1 MVIVFRSWWRNSL
14 KYHSFWQSNET
25 ITHPLPQFWRLNK
38 FTTVKIWADSY
49 SMLTQ
54 QQKGHFQVIIITT
67 IMFLAI
73 TSPFHWW
80 TSECFRVYFPYIVW
94 DLIELTAA
102 GFRGVLILN
111 GLFCS
116 NSSMLPPCGEKKR
129 EGTREQLNSECFQK
143 KKLHKGQKKKK
154 SISLWDRF
162 STRAEARDDWVLF
175 LFLLG
180 FFFLA
185 WTQ

>member
-25 ITHPLPQFWRLNK
+25 ITHPLPQFWRLNE

-111 GLFCS
+111 GLSFCS

-143 KKLHKGQKKKK
+143 KKLHKGQKKKN
-154 SISLWDRF
+154 
-162 STRAEARDDWVLF
+162 
-175 LFLLG
+175 
-180 FFFLA
+180 
-185 WTQ
+185 Q